1 MDDRVP
7 AHRIDDK
14 GNIHYKAGRTPSE
27 DGREF
32 DAEKAKAIGLPK
44 WGRVEIRLNGRHVLR
59 KAARE
64 LHELADRLERLYG
77 DLSRDETYLLR
88 EAHDEIRIT
97 ANRLNPERCGPKPQH
112 RDV

>member
-1 MDDRVP
+1 MDTP
-7 AHRIDDK
+7 MNATRIDK
-14 GNIHYKAGRTPSE
+14 NGMPQFNARTPSE
-27 DGREF
+27 DGKEF
-32 DAEKAKAIGLPK
+32 DAAKARAIGLPK

-59 KAARE
+59 KAAKE

-97 ANRLNPERCGPKPQH
+97 ANRLNPERCGPKPKH
-112 RDV
+112 GDV